1 MHQLQHWCRKPQ
13 QRVKGTNMHKMQAQ
27 VLFPLHN
34 LFSQLN
40 KRYKYNTLSTI
51 SLHRQKDLDTHI
63 LPGLHEFA
71 VDDDLIS
78 ANPVAL
84 SVGRVGSLCNLDFSP
99 LSVGGH
105 LR

>member
-1 MHQLQHWCRKPQ
+1 
-13 QRVKGTNMHKMQAQ
+13 MHKMQAQ
-27 VLFPLHN
+27 ELFPFHN
-34 LFSQLN
+34 LFSELI

-51 SLHRQKDLDTHI
+51 SLHRQKNLDTHI

-78 ANPVAL
+78 ANPVTL
-84 SVGRVGSLCNLDFSP
+84 GVGRVGGLCNLDFSP